1 MTSKH
6 DVVDI
11 LRAIPSYAGLDDTI
25 LEALA
30 SDAIQ
35 RDFDIGQVIFLEGD
49 SCAGYHIV
57 QKGWLKA
64 IKFSTTGREQIVQF
78 LGPGKTFNEE
88 AVIIGSTNQVTV
100 EALEPSTIW
109 IIQRED
115 ILKIMDDSPALSKII
130 TEELAIRVTH
140 LTNLIDNLT
149 LQTIEARLA
158 RIFLEHSSGEIMKRR
173 RWSTQAEMAARLGTV
188 PDVLN
193 RALRGWPKRDL
204 FESNVIKSKSLTVRG
219 WKEKPCKGISF
230 I

>member
-1 MTSKH
+1 MNSKH

-11 LRAIPSYAGLDDTI
+11 LRAIPSYAGLDDAI
-25 LEALA
+25 LEALE

-35 RDFDIGQVIFLEGD
+35 RNYDNGEVIFLEGD

-64 IKFSTTGREQIVQF
+64 IKISTTGREQIIQF

-115 ILKIMDDSPALSKII
+115 LLKIMDDNPALSKII
-130 TEELAIRVTH
+130 TEELARRVTH
-140 LTNLIDNLT
+140 LTNLIENLS
-149 LQTIEARLA
+149 LQTVEARLA
-158 RIFLEHSSGEIMKRR
+158 RIFLDHSNGEIMKRR

-193 RALRGWPKRDL
+193 RALRRLAEEGLIQIQRHQIQILD
-204 FESNVIKSKSLTVRG
+204 R
-219 WKEKPCKGISF
+219 KGLERKAMQSD
-230 I
+230 